1 MSQLYN
7 NLKTRSA
14 LLRALRNAFY
24 KEDFLEVATAVK
36 IPAPAPEEYI
46 ESVQCADGEFLRT
59 SPELAMKRMLCGG
72 MEKIFQFGSAFRA
85 EELGRKHRE
94 EFTILEYYA
103 TAWDYRKLAEFTA
116 AMIAS
121 AAMELFGDTRIC
133 YQGAPVDLG
142 RHTFITVDEAFRK
155 YAGVSAFEAD
165 ADGSFDELMVLKV
178 EPELGSKFPEFLI
191 DYPAARASLSR
202 LSAADTKVAERWELY
217 IRGMELG
224 NAFGE
229 LTDAAEQRKR
239 FEAALKFR
247 AEQGMLAYPEA
258 TDFLE
263 ALEHGMPESSGCAI
277 GFDRLCMIFCDSY
290 DIADVIF
297 E

>member
-1 MSQLYN
+1 MSNLN
-7 NLKTRSA
+7 NLHTRSA
-14 LLRALRNAFY
+14 LLKALRNAFY
-24 KEDFLEVATAVK
+24 AGEFLEVSTGVK

-46 ESVQCADGEFLRT
+46 ESVPCQGGFLRT
-59 SPELAMKRMLCGG
+59 SPELAMKRMLCAG
-72 MEKIFQFGSAFRA
+72 MERIFQIGSAFRA

-103 TAWDYRKLAEFTA
+103 VKWNYRELAQFTA
-116 AMIAS
+116 DMIAS
-121 AAMELFGDTRIC
+121 AAKELFGRTEIS

-142 RHTFITVDEAFRK
+142 KHTFITVDEAFRK

-178 EPELGSKFPEFLI
+178 EPELGKDCPEFLI
-191 DYPAARASLSR
+191 DYPANRASLSR
-202 LSAADTKVAERWELY
+202 LSAADNRVAERWELY

-229 LTDAAEQRKR
+229 LTDAAEQRRR

-263 ALEHGMPESSGCAI
+263 ALEKGMPESSGCAI
-277 GFDRLCMIFCDSY
+277 GFDRLCMIFCDAY
-290 DIADVIF
+290 DIAEVIF